1 MKNMNLKSRFHS
13 HNYIRESIYK
23 SHTLNKS
30 RFNMVLYSS
39 MYVIILTSVSVRSFT
54 STSSRKGDPLGFV
67 ALAFATPYPPTLL
80 TDPFAGAFFLLMGM
94 GASLFFSAALVL
106 PLFAQQPEY
115 VEILRSLDNVFGL
128 FETFISYL
136 MNGISILS
144 ANLNNFAPEILTH
157 YYFSLQ
163 ELVTVTESLYN
174 LLTEFINLP
183 FIEFLDRP
191 LVDRAN
197 EIHEN
202 LRLAGNNLMRLL
214 RGIEDRLNIP
224 QEERIP
230 AF

>member
-1 MKNMNLKSRFHS
+1 MKNMNYKSRFHS
-13 HNYIRESIYK
+13 HNYVRESIYK
-23 SHTLNKS
+23 SHTLDKS
-30 RFNMVLYSS
+30 RFNMVLYSN
-39 MYVIILTSVSVRSFT
+39 MRVILLTSVRSFT

-67 ALAFATPYPPTLL
+67 ALSFATPWPPSLL
-80 TDPFAGAFFLLMGM
+80 ADPFGCAFILLMGM
-94 GASLFFSAALVL
+94 GASLFFSASLL
-106 PLFAQQPEY
+106 FPLFAQQPEY
-115 VEILRSLDNVFGL
+115 VEILRALDNVFGL
-128 FETFISYL
+128 QETFISYL
-136 MNGISILS
+136 MNGINILS
-144 ANLNNFAPEILTH
+144 GNLNNLAPEILTN

-174 LLTEFINLP
+174 LLTDFINLP
-183 FIEFLDRP
+183 LIDFLDRP
-191 LVDRAN
+191 LIDRAN